1 MTSHTPLP
9 SDSQQPLHVA
19 QQERDQAQAS
29 AKRWRRLY
37 ETEAQQRQQEAQIAE
52 QTIQSL
58 RTEVQHLC
66 QFSSSGTHGSPLTS
80 AGPVS
85 AVLSNSVPY
94 LHSQLADLVAE
105 RDRLLQALEQEQ
117 NNHAKTRENLISA
130 LGDALDAQKPKQ
142 SLALPS
148 SPGARAG
155 AIIRKD
161 RDGRKGNL

>member
-1 MTSHTPLP
+1 MTSHTSLP
-9 SDSQQPLHVA
+9 SDSQQLLHAA

-58 RTEVQHLC
+58 RAEIQQLC
-66 QFSSSGTHGSPLTS
+66 QFSSGPQVSLPPSGQG
-80 AGPVS
+80 
-85 AVLSNSVPY
+85 AVVMSNSVPH
-94 LHSQLADLVAE
+94 LHNQLADLVAE
-105 RDRLLQALEQEQ
+105 RDQLLQALEQEQ

-130 LGDALDAQKPKQ
+130 LGDALDAQKPQQ
-142 SLALPS
+142 SSALSS
-148 SPGARAG
+148 SPRARAG

-161 RDGRKGNL
+161 RNGRKET